1 MSENQDQK
9 WLDKIKNNIDELST
23 NITGMFDSLE
33 IISQPIKES
42 SKNMPVA
49 ADHLN
54 KITKQT
60 ELATNQIL
68 DKLENMTDRDS
79 EALEIIANTKEH
91 LKDGRKDNTVTDA
104 IDKLDSTINDDL
116 NDVYLIM
123 ESLQFQ
129 DITSQRIGF
138 ITSLIEDVENK
149 LNTLLSALGEI
160 TKLKVLEKNDH
171 FDPDAE
177 YSDSAERQEMVDK
190 IINAKE

>member
-138 ITSLIEDVENK
+138 ITSLLEDVENR
-149 LNTLLSALGEI
+149 LNALLPALGEV
-160 TKLKVLEKNDH
+160 TKLKVLEKKDH

>member
-9 WLDKIKNNIDELST
+9 WLDKIKDNIDELST

-33 IISQPIKES
+33 IISKPIKES
-42 SKNMPVA
+42 TESMPLA

-68 DKLENMTDRDS
+68 DKLENMADRDS
-79 EALEIIANTKEH
+79 EALEIIAGTKEH
-91 LKDGRKDNTVTDA
+91 LKDREKDNKVTDTM
-104 IDKLDSTINDDL
+104 DKLDSTINDDL

-138 ITSLIEDVENK
+138 ITSLLEDVENR
-149 LNTLLSALGEI
+149 LNALLSALGEV
-160 TKLKVLEKNDH
+160 TKLKVLENKDH

>member
-91 LKDGRKDNTVTDA
+91 LKDGRKDNAVTDA

-177 YSDSAERQEMVDK
+177 YSDSAERQEIVDK

>member
-91 LKDGRKDNTVTDA
+91 LKDGRKDNAVTDA

>member
-138 ITSLIEDVENK
+138 ITSLIEDVENR
-149 LNTLLSALGEI
+149 LNTLLSALSGV
-160 TKLKVLEKNDH
+160 TKVEVSEKKDH
-171 FDPDAE
+171 FDPEAE
-177 YSDSAERQEMVDK
+177 YSDSEERQEMVDK
-190 IINAKE
+190 IVNAKE